1 VDRLG
6 PIQYYHIIKCID
18 RKKVIMDSLSFSSYA
33 AKLQALPGDSYPA
46 FDVCHIIL
54 CCLAVRKETGRD
66 FAWDRPVGTWACC
79 MIASF
84 AGSLIANPL
93 LGKPILA
100 AFSNEHLLLLAT
112 IIYLVTFFFP
122 GDIGYKFVK
131 LMPVY
136 ATVCTIKEIYRALKI
151 SKGLK
156 EGASFKSD
164 SIFIPVLIATIKG
177 NGSGFM
183 TPITRVVRGEWKP
196 AANEIFKPSVTT
208 KMCFIVGLA
217 LCVLDDKINDLIYLA
232 AVGLF
237 VSVKLASVFGEPID
251 PIKPLENVLFRLL
264 GHVSQD
270 AKEKGE

>member
-1 VDRLG
+1 
-6 PIQYYHIIKCID
+6 
-18 RKKVIMDSLSFSSYA
+18 MDVASLAS
-33 AKLQALPGDSYPA
+33 KLRALPGDSYPV

-66 FAWDRPVGTWACC
+66 FAWDRPVATWSCC

-112 IIYLVTFFFP
+112 IIYLVTFFCP
-122 GDIGYKFVK
+122 GDLGYKFVK
-131 LMPVY
+131 LVPVY
-136 ATVCTIKEIYRALKI
+136 AAVCTIKEIYRALKI

-156 EGASFKSD
+156 EGAKFKSD
-164 SIFIPVLIATIKG
+164 SFFIPVLIATIKG

-196 AANEIFKPSVTT
+196 AANEILKPSVTT

-217 LCVLDDKINDLIYLA
+217 LFVLDPKLADIIYVA

-237 VSVKLASVFGEPID
+237 VSVKLAGVFGEPID
-251 PIKPLENVLFRLL
+251 PIKPFENFIFRLL
-264 GHVSQD
+264 GHVNQEV
-270 AKEKGE
+270 KEKGE